1 MYCASFI
8 SSASDLQKRLYR
20 VELVRVGEL
29 WHILRECLVV
39 RGWDDLPLDNWDV
52 INLRDTIFP
61 FRYLEVQDYQ

>member
-1 MYCASFI
+1 MHCASSI

-52 INLRDTIFP
+52 INRDTLVP
-61 FRYLEVQDYQ
+61 FRYLEVQDHQ